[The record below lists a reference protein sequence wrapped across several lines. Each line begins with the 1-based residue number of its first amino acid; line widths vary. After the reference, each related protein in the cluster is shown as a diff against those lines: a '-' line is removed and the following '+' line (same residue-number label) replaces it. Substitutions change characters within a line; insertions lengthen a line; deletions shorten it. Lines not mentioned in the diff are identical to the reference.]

1 MQDLGNK
8 VIWITGASSGIGEAL
23 AYAFA
28 EHNTKLVLSARREEE
43 LIRVKNNCKKAL
55 EVMVLPLDLTQSGS
69 FVEKTQQ
76 VINHFGQI
84 DILVN
89 NGGISQRSL
98 TKDTVLDVDRKI
110 MEVNFFG
117 AVAMTK
123 AVLPEML
130 KRQLGLIVNIS
141 SIVGKVG
148 VPLRSAYSASKHAIH
163 GFFDAARAELWSDGI
178 RVLNVCPGFIRTEVS
193 RNALTAD
200 GSKHNK
206 MDEATD
212 QGISA
217 EECAN
222 QIIKAIQKEKDE
234 VIIAGKREKQAVFL
248 KRFFPNSLNKRLRT
262 LKVT

>member
-8 VIWITGASSGIGEAL
+8 VVWITGASSGIGEAL

-28 EHNTKLVLSARREEE
+28 EFNTKLVLSARREEE
-43 LIRVKNNCKKAL
+43 LIRVKKNCKKAL
-55 EVMVLPLDLTQSGS
+55 DVMVIPLDLTQSNS
-69 FVEKTQQ
+69 FAEKTKQ
-76 VINHFGQI
+76 VIEHFGQI

-117 AVAMTK
+117 AVGMAK

-130 KRQLGLIVNIS
+130 KKEMGLIINIS

-163 GFFDAARAELWSDGI
+163 GFFDAARAELWKDGI
-178 RVLNVCPGFIRTEVS
+178 RVLNVCPGFIRTDVS
-193 RNALTAD
+193 KNALTAD

-206 MDEATD
+206 MDDATNA
-212 QGISA
+212 GLSA

-222 QIIKAIQKEKDE
+222 QIIKAIQKGKDE
-234 VIIAGKREKQAVFL
+234 VIIAGKREKRAVLL
-248 KRFFPNSLNKRLRT
+248 KRIYPKALNKRLRN